1 VGKRFFR
8 DQNWRSFVKYIRE
21 VQPEEARSTSMEFSN
36 QQVIVAFGG
45 SALGVG
51 ASLQGTE
58 ECWGWDPAFRAQR
71 SELEVSRRL

>member
-1 VGKRFFR
+1 M
-8 DQNWRSFVKYIRE
+8 KYIRE

-58 ECWGWDPAFRAQR
+58 E
-71 SELEVSRRL
+71 